1 MDVEI
6 PASGLSNVQSVIEE
20 FEAHLESEDFEGAEE
35 ILAAAIGGS
44 SRLEAFY
51 HFQFGRLYGR
61 WNKLTSAINHL
72 VKSAELAKS
81 SGDEIFLIQVSAELK
96 SAKDRQ
102 AGQKP

>member
-1 MDVEI
+1 MDAEI
-6 PASGLSNVQSVIEE
+6 PASGLSSVQSIIEV
-20 FEAHLESEDFEGAEE
+20 FEAHLESGDFQGAEE
-35 ILAAAIGGS
+35 ILAAAIGGG

-72 VKSAELAKS
+72 SKSAELAKS
-81 SGDEIFLIQVSAELK
+81 AGDELFLIQVSTELK

-102 AGQKP
+102 ASQRP